1 MQRHMYNATGSA
13 PDGSAA
19 LSCANVR
26 ASHMSAV
33 GLSKAAHHLPLHHE
47 LACVFA
53 QVLYASPMQ
62 CRAVL

>member
-1 MQRHMYNATGSA
+1 MQSN
-13 PDGSAA
+13 GSAA
-19 LSCANVR
+19 DRRAALRCANVR

-33 GLSKAAHHLPLHHE
+33 GLSKAAQHLPLDHE

-53 QVLYASPMQ
+53 QVPYASPMQ